1 MIAAA
6 LLAIAVAAALI
17 GALGVWLMRDAYQ
30 KLHYIT
36 LPAGWTL
43 LSVNTPATISLDRE
57 GRIELRFVNIR
68 NDELA
73 VVMEKSNIGPIR
85 IAHAGAT
92 DFRAA
97 SLPRRNEQD
106 GSPLSGSDW

>member
-36 LPAGWTL
+36 LPCSVSSGLMVLAVLLHEPRKAAAGKVAIAALVLFAMNAVVTQ
-43 LSVNTPATISLDRE
+43 ATARAIWVRSE
-57 GRIELRFVNIR
+57 GRWPPHHPPPPAPPEAR
-68 NDELA
+68 
-73 VVMEKSNIGPIR
+73 G
-85 IAHAGAT
+85 
-92 DFRAA
+92 
-97 SLPRRNEQD
+97 
-106 GSPLSGSDW
+106 